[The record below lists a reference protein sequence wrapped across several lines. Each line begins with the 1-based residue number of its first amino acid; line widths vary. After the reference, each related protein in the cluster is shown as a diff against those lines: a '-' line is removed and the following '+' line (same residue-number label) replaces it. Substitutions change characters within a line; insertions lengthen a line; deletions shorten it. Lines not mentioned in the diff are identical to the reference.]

1 MQEELDRKVKK
12 REEVERDVEAL
23 RRELQ
28 LMRFE
33 RLRHQA
39 LPYGQG
45 AGWLTDDDVCL
56 RLSPEPRAQ

>member
-28 LMRFE
+28 
-33 RLRHQA
+33 RLNDIRNN
-39 LPYGQG
+39 LY
-45 AGWLTDDDVCL
+45 TVIN
-56 RLSPEPRAQ
+56 